1 MCIYNSCCTCILE
14 GKTAKSVSNAFFNKE
29 ASKAY
34 QDLTN
39 ADKEELTTQIDGG
52 AVMTS
57 AEIKK
62 RVRRITRNIQSE
74 VLSKFFMLYFVNN

>member
-1 MCIYNSCCTCILE
+1 MCVYIYNSCTYILE

-34 QDLTN
+34 QDLTD

-62 RVRRITRNIQSE
+62 RVRRITHNIQSE
-74 VLSKFFMLYFVNN
+74 GLT

>member
-1 MCIYNSCCTCILE
+1 MCIYNSCCTYILE

-57 AEIKK
+57 PELYEYLHSTVVTGELI
-62 RVRRITRNIQSE
+62 ITF
-74 VLSKFFMLYFVNN
+74 VYHFFPDYK